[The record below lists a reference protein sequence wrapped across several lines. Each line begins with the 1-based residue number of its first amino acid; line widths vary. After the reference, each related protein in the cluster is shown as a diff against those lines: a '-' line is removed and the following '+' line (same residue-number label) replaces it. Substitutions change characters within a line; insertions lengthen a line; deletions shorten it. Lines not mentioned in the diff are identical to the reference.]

1 MAVISP
7 NSFDPL
13 RRYVSVRLA
22 QGVPLVDADW
32 NESEDIRR
40 FELRAFVRWFVGDG
54 IPLGNDGFRIGGIGG
69 AGSRVDFRIMA
80 GGGAAPM
87 AAGRMFVDGLE
98 AFIVADTLFTAQPLH
113 ASQPGAAALA
123 ARWGVPAIVAIVPG
137 TTPLSI
143 YLDVWE
149 RLVTA
154 AEDAT
159 LILAGLGT
167 ESCSRLRR
175 EWVVRVRTPAG
186 GSGVPQSGDPDFR
199 PGHSYAMLAQVTRTA
214 LQELTDQTLG
224 EARRTGLQVS
234 SRRDLEQLTG
244 DVFGPGYAVD
254 GTGTPKLAFSLRD
267 VLNGVL
273 RDRPSI
279 TVPVTRLTGG
289 AFNLPTTAP
298 APDGTFLYWVRVA
311 GVDRFLSRAKV
322 LANGTVTPAE
332 DEFQFTG
339 VLNVTSMAIVHEDAG
354 FRRIFYTGQAGT
366 AKLFSRRFDPGA
378 PPATRWGA
386 PLEVGSPDLNIG
398 VVAMRLS
405 DNSTQI
411 AWVGQNPAAPATPT
425 VFTQNFLPGAGANS
439 LTVVGTSTDAQARVA
454 IVPGPQI
461 LLFEQAGGTLSILS
475 KTSAGG
481 AWPATWTSLATMP
494 ASAVR
499 DFAAGF
505 IAPGRLWLAYALT
518 APGGGTQLIGRTSE
532 AGLLGEARPMVS
544 ETGSPRYPNLA
555 VDSGNA
561 SVFYQDGNAVRQV
574 SFVTKI

>member
-54 IPLGNDGFRIGGIGG
+54 VPLGNDGFRIGAIGV
-69 AGSRVDFRIMA
+69 AGSTTDCRIMA
-80 GGGAAPM
+80 GGGTAPL

-113 ASQPGAAALA
+113 AGQPGAAALA

-143 YLDVWE
+143 YLDIWE

-175 EWVVRVRTPAG
+175 EWVVRVRPAG
-186 GSGVPQSGDPDFR
+186 GGFGVPQSGDADFR
-199 PGHSYAMLAQVTRTA
+199 PGHSYAMLAQVNRTA
-214 LQELTDQTLG
+214 QQELTAQTLAEG
-224 EARRTGLQVS
+224 RRTGLQVS
-234 SRRDLEQLTG
+234 SRRDLEQLTT
-244 DVFGPGYAVD
+244 DVFGAGYAVD
-254 GTGTPKLAFSLRD
+254 GTGTPKLPFSLRD

-289 AFNLPTTAP
+289 PFNLPTTAP
-298 APDGTFLYWVRVA
+298 APDGTLIYWVRVA
-311 GVDRFLSRAKV
+311 GADRFLSRAK
-322 LANGTVTPAE
+322 LSANGTVTPAE

-354 FRRIFYTGQAGT
+354 FRRVFYTGQAGT

-378 PPATRWGA
+378 PIATRWGA
-386 PLEVGSPDLNIG
+386 PLEVGSPDLNVG
-398 VVAMRLS
+398 VVAMRLA

-425 VFTQNFLPGAGANS
+425 VFTQNFLPGAG
-439 LTVVGTSTDAQARVA
+439 LTVLTAVGTSSDAQARVA

-475 KTSAGG
+475 KTFTGG
-481 AWPATWTSLATMP
+481 AWPAAWTSLATMP
-494 ASAVR
+494 SSAVH

-518 APGGGTQLIGRTSE
+518 AAGGGSQLIGRTSE

-544 ETGSPRYPNLA
+544 GASTPRYPNLA
-555 VDSGNA
+555 IDGGNA

-574 SFVTKI
+574 SFVTQI